1 MPESGRLCPDCD
13 HDDPHTTPV
22 DGQYIRCGTCIRE
35 GRDAY
40 TLCTRF
46 PRNYARQ
53 EKAAPAMRRK
63 LPKAAPSS

>member
-1 MPESGRLCPDCD
+1 MTTEERRSCPDCD

-22 DGQYIRCGTCIRE
+22 DGQYIRCGTCIRA

-46 PRNYARQ
+46 QRGYLPVER
-53 EKAAPAMRRK
+53 KAAIQREQA
-63 LPKAAPSS
+63 KASSP